1 MENINIKDYIINNF
15 KNDNKETIKNAI
27 VESIKENDEVVLPG
41 MGVFL
46 MLLWEGSDED
56 MRERIVSI
64 LHQEL
69 QKHNKKNS

>member
-15 KNDNKETIKNAI
+15 KEDNKETIRNAI
-27 VESIKENDEVVLPG
+27 SESIKENDEVVLPG

-46 MLLWEGSDED
+46 MLLWEGSNEE
-56 MRERIVSI
+56 MRENIITI

-69 QKHNKKNS
+69 QKHNK

>member
-15 KNDNKETIKNAI
+15 KEDNKETIRNAI
-27 VESIKENDEVVLPG
+27 SESIKENDEVVLPG

-46 MLLWEGSDED
+46 MLLWEGINEE
-56 MRERIVSI
+56 MRENIVTI

-69 QKHNKKNS
+69 QRHNK

>member
-15 KNDNKETIKNAI
+15 KEDNKETIRNAI
-27 VESIKENDEVVLPG
+27 SESIKENDEVVLPG

-46 MLLWEGSDED
+46 LLLWEGSNEE
-56 MRERIVSI
+56 MRENIVTI

-69 QKHNKKNS
+69 QRHNK